1 MKSRS
6 PSPSIRRKLTRAM
19 LFVAAA
25 ALLLS
30 AGAFLTYELWGFRT
44 ELRDQ
49 VETLA
54 HVLARNCTA
63 ALVFQDERDAT
74 DVLSGLEEERHLMA
88 AAVYTADGQLFAQY
102 ERAGGGGTI
111 PRRPRELGSRFE
123 NGALVVCNAVTEGQR
138 RVGTIYLQ
146 MSMSALNQRLRVYL
160 ITFAAILLASLALA
174 WFLAWRLQRGVSR
187 PLLALT
193 KVAHAVAERRD
204 YSVRADKASDDEL
217 GVLTDAFNQMLE
229 RIQAG
234 EEARWLLVAIV
245 ESSDDAIIGKDLQQ
259 HILTW
264 NPGAEKMFGYTAEE
278 VIGRTV
284 EFLIPPEYRAQEQE
298 AFTIVSRGK
307 PAHMETVRVRKD
319 GRLFQIS
326 LSVSPIRNS
335 EGRIIGGSFIS
346 RDITRQKEAE
356 AELLKLKEDLEH
368 RVHERTSELE
378 AANKEME
385 AFSYSVAHDLRAPL
399 RHIDAYAQ
407 VLKGDFAEALN
418 PEMQKYLDRI
428 SNSSRNL
435 GRLVDDLLNLAK
447 VGRQDV
453 VRQRT
458 ELRRVV
464 DEVIEELKEDIG
476 TRKVEWRIDT
486 LPTLEADSGL
496 VKQVYAN
503 LIGNAV
509 KYSRKRDVGIIE
521 VGTKEDGGET
531 VLYVRDNG
539 VGFNMKYAHKLFG
552 VFQRLHRPEDFEG
565 TGIGLATA
573 ARIVQK
579 HGGRIWAEAE
589 PDKGATFFFTLGRQ
603 KQK

>member
-1 MKSRS
+1 
-6 PSPSIRRKLTRAM
+6 M

>member
-1 MKSRS
+1 
-6 PSPSIRRKLTRAM
+6 M

-25 ALLLS
+25 ALFLS
-30 AGAFLTYELWGFRT
+30 AAAFLTYELLAYRA

-54 HVLARNCTA
+54 HVLARNTTA
-63 ALVFQDERDAT
+63 ALIFDDEKDAA
-74 DVLSGLEEERHLMA
+74 DVLSGLVEERHMLA
-88 AAVYTADGQLFAQY
+88 GAIYTVDGRLFAEY
-102 ERAGGGGTI
+102 RRSGGTGSI
-111 PRRPRELGSRFE
+111 PKTPGPPGSHFELGS
-123 NGALVVCNAVTEGQR
+123 LVVFDPVTEGQR

-146 MSMSALNQRLRVYL
+146 MSVAALNQRLTVYL
-160 ITFAAILLASLALA
+160 MTLTAILIASLGLA
-174 WFLAWRLQRGVSR
+174 WFLSWKLQRGVSR
-187 PLLALT
+187 PILALT
-193 KVAHAVAERRD
+193 QVARAVADRRD
-204 YSVRADKASDDEL
+204 YSVRAERLSDDEL

-234 EEARWLLVAIV
+234 KEARRLLVAIV
-245 ESSDDAIIGKDLQQ
+245 DSSDDAIIGKDLQQ
-259 HILTW
+259 HILSW

-284 EFLIPPEYRAQEQE
+284 EFLIPEGYREQEQE
-298 AFTIVSRGK
+298 AFTMVSRGK
-307 PAHMETVRVRKD
+307 PVHMETVRMRKD
-319 GRLFQIS
+319 RKLVQIS
-326 LSVSPIRNS
+326 LSVSPIRDN
-335 EGRIIGGSFIS
+335 EGKIIGGSFIS

-356 AELLKLKEDLEH
+356 AELLRLKEDLEH
-368 RVHERTSELE
+368 RVRERTAELE

-407 VLKGDFAEALN
+407 VLKGDFAESIN
-418 PEMQKYLDRI
+418 PEIVKYLDRI

-435 GRLVDDLLNLAK
+435 GRLVDDLLNLARI
-447 VGRQDV
+447 GRQDV

-458 ELRRVV
+458 ALRGLVN
-464 DEVIEELKEDIG
+464 EIIEELKDEIAK
-476 TRKVEWRIDT
+476 RQVEWRIGN
-486 LPTLEADSGL
+486 LPEIDADPGL

-503 LIGNAV
+503 LLGNAV
-509 KYSRKRDVGIIE
+509 KYTRKREHAIIE
-521 VGTKEDGGET
+521 VGAREEGREI
-531 VLYVRDNG
+531 LFYVRDNG

-565 TGIGLATA
+565 TGIGLATT

-589 PDKGATFFFTLGRQ
+589 PDKGATFFFTLSRP
-603 KQK
+603 KHK